1 MLETYYKDGS
11 ALFSVTIAKE
21 KRITAVDAIRQI
33 IGDDNAMTGS
43 AVSTAVATTSTV
55 SEISTIAAIAVAFV
69 LLVPLLTTTSFAEPF
84 LVMARLGVAVIINAG
99 SNLMFGE
106 ISFVTNAAGSILQ
119 LAVSLDYSVFLLH
132 RFAECRQTTT
142 DPKDAMVEALT
153 MSTTSI
159 LSSGLTTVIGFLA
172 LCLMQFRIGPD
183 LGLAL
188 AKGVALSL
196 ITVFTFMPAL
206 ILKTYKIIDKTEH
219 RSFMPPFQGFGRFV
233 SRVMLPM
240 VLVFAILIVPCYLA
254 SNANSFY
261 YGASHIFGSATQ
273 MELSQALRDIPQVRS
288 ILPYVDTVGAAI
300 PEQYLDSGTL
310 SKLNSDSYTRM
321 VLTMDAAYEGLCTAA
336 AAALNSQLEANG
348 MDAVTLTPSTYSAVL
363 MSLLEKLDADIV
375 YQETYDTAL
384 EQVTLQVNERA
395 DELYRGYVDS
405 QANSVYLAY
414 VTAQADVY
422 LQTAEGQA
430 LVAQAADNMTEEQK
444 AQILNAAVA
453 TVSAAAAGA
462 GSLKLNMDTLYSS
475 TGKLKLSVG
484 ELRDA
489 VGELYDGTGEIT
501 NGTSEL
507 VDQTSDMDPQIS
519 DEIDSMTNSFSGG
532 DGDTISFVSEKNTHV
547 NAVQFVIKT
556 AAIEKAEVPLDDA
569 GESAPLTFW
578 QKLLRL
584 VGLYA

>member
-69 LLVPLLTTTSFAEPF
+69 LLVLLLTTTSFAEPF
-84 LVMARLGVAVIINAG
+84 LVMAGLGVAVVINAG

-219 RSFMPPFQGFGRFV
+219 RSFMPSFQGFGRFV

-288 ILPYVDTVGAAI
+288 ILSYVDTVGAAI

-375 YQETYDTAL
+375 YQERYDTAL

-395 DELYRGYVDS
+395 DELYRSYVDS

-444 AQILNAAVA
+444 AQILNAVVA

-489 VGELYDGTGEIT
+489 VGELYDGTGELT
-501 NGTSEL
+501 NGTSEF
-507 VDQTSDMDPQIS
+507 VDQTSDMDTQIS
-519 DEIDSMTNSFSGG
+519 DEIDSMTNSFSG

>member
-1 MLETYYKDGS
+1 MLETYYKDGN

-55 SEISTIAAIAVAFV
+55 NEISTIAMIGVAFV
-69 LLVPLLTTTSFAEPF
+69 LLVLLLTTTSFAEPF
-84 LVMARLGVAVIINAG
+84 LVMAGLGVAVIINAG

-153 MSTTSI
+153 MSATSI

-219 RSFMPPFQGFGRFV
+219 RSFMPSFQGFGRFV

-288 ILPYVDTVGAAI
+288 ILSYVDTVGAAI

-484 ELRDA
+484 ELYDT
-489 VGELYDGTGEIT
+489 VGELYDGTGELT
-501 NGTSEL
+501 NGTSEF

-532 DGDTISFVSEKNTHV
+532 NTISFVSEKNTHV

>member
-1 MLETYYKDGS
+1 MLETYYKDGN

-43 AVSTAVATTSTV
+43 AVSTAVATASTV

-69 LLVPLLTTTSFAEPF
+69 LLVLLLTTTSFAEPL
-84 LVMARLGVAVIINAG
+84 LVMAGLGVAVIINAG

-288 ILPYVDTVGAAI
+288 ILSYVDTVGAAI

-321 VLTMDAAYEGLCTAA
+321 VLTVDAAYEGLCTAA

-348 MDAVTLTPSTYSAVL
+348 MDAVTLTPSTYSVVL

-430 LVAQAADNMTEEQK
+430 LVAQEADNMTEEQK
-444 AQILNAAVA
+444 AQILNASVA

-489 VGELYDGTGEIT
+489 VGELYDGTGELT
-501 NGTSEL
+501 NGTSEF
-507 VDQTSDMDPQIS
+507 VD
-519 DEIDSMTNSFSGG
+519 
-532 DGDTISFVSEKNTHV
+532 
-547 NAVQFVIKT
+547 
-556 AAIEKAEVPLDDA
+556 
-569 GESAPLTFW
+569 
-578 QKLLRL
+578 
-584 VGLYA
+584 

>member
-55 SEISTIAAIAVAFV
+55 NEISTIAMIGVAFV
-69 LLVPLLTTTSFAEPF
+69 LLVLLLTTTSFAEPF
-84 LVMARLGVAVIINAG
+84 LVLAGLGVAVIINAG
-99 SNLMFGE
+99 SNLMLGE

-288 ILPYVDTVGAAI
+288 ILSYVDTVGAAI

-395 DELYRGYVDS
+395 DELYRSYVDS

-444 AQILNAAVA
+444 AQILNAVVA

-489 VGELYDGTGEIT
+489 VGELYDGTGELT
-501 NGTSEL
+501 NGTSEF
-507 VDQTSDMDPQIS
+507 VDQTSDMDTQIS
-519 DEIDSMTNSFSGG
+519 DEIDSMTNSFSG

>member
-21 KRITAVDAIRQI
+21 KRITTVDAIRQI

-55 SEISTIAAIAVAFV
+55 SEISTIAAMIGVAFV
-69 LLVPLLTTTSFAEPF
+69 LLVLLLTTTSFAEPF
-84 LVMARLGVAVIINAG
+84 LVLAGLGVAVIINAG
-99 SNLMFGE
+99 SNLMLGE

-183 LGLAL
+183 LGLTL

-219 RSFMPPFQGFGRFV
+219 RSFMPSFQGFGRFV

-288 ILPYVDTVGAAI
+288 ILSYVDTVGAAI

-375 YQETYDTAL
+375 YQERYDTAL

-395 DELYRGYVDS
+395 DELYRSYVDS

-444 AQILNAAVA
+444 AQILNAVVA

-489 VGELYDGTGEIT
+489 VGELYDGTGELT
-501 NGTSEL
+501 NGTSEF
-507 VDQTSDMDPQIS
+507 VDQTSDMDTQIS
-519 DEIDSMTNSFSGG
+519 DEIDSMTNSFSG